1 VKGEL
6 WSATALVCRRHET
19 CKSHRSEANLN
30 REGDAIML
38 LESKGQIMTLKK
50 HCPKNCPGILVRC
63 QHSPI
68 PVPDIIVSH
77 WKEMSGR

>member
-1 VKGEL
+1 VSGSYGQL
-6 WSATALVCRRHET
+6 LALVR
-19 CKSHRSEANLN
+19 KSHRCEANLN

-38 LESKGQIMTLKK
+38 LENKEQIMTLKK

-68 PVPDIIVSH
+68 PVPDIIAFH
-77 WKEMSGR
+77 IWKR